1 MTMSAKVMNYKQF
14 QEFAMKNY
22 AKGGDCVVECWDEES
37 FRVYCA
43 EFGPMTE
50 EKALSLFRLYSSC
63 GM

>member
-1 MTMSAKVMNYKQF
+1 MAKIMNYKQF

-37 FRVYCA
+37 FRAYCE

-50 EKALSLFRLYSSC
+50 EKAFSLFRLYRDC
-63 GM
+63 EG